1 MSNSKEQAPKSSSG
15 FEKKMNK
22 NGKSN
27 PKYVDLLEED
37 KPVAGQKFVCV
48 SFVSPEKIVKQK
60 ELFFFEQFLQKWEFS
75 KSMEKFV
82 QFLSFISFKYKLT
95 FFSGRWR
102 LSAGHTGLA
111 NAMVDNIENVVSY
124 KEPE

>member
-1 MSNSKEQAPKSSSG
+1 MSNSKEQAPKSSIS

-22 NGKSN
+22 NGTPN

-82 QFLSFISFKYKLT
+82 QFLSFI
-95 FFSGRWR
+95 
-102 LSAGHTGLA
+102 
-111 NAMVDNIENVVSY
+111 
-124 KEPE
+124 